1 MLEGL
6 TSVGAADPTGAVTG
20 ASRNGAAAPIPA
32 EGPTF
37 EQAIGQAMG
46 SAIDALQSGE
56 ALAIQ
61 GVVGAAPPMK
71 VVSGVMEAQ
80 RSLQSVLAVRDKLV
94 SAWQDIS
101 KMAI

>member
-6 TSVGAADPTGAVTG
+6 SAVGSVSAGGVARAAGTS
-20 ASRNGAAAPIPA
+20 PA
-32 EGPTF
+32 LTEGTTF
-37 EQAIGQAMG
+37 EQALGQAVG
-46 SAIDALQSGE
+46 SAADALHTGE

-61 GVVGAAPPMK
+61 GVEGTEPPMK
-71 VVSGVMEAQ
+71 VVSAVMEAQ

>member
-6 TSVGAADPTGAVTG
+6 SSVGAADLTGAV
-20 ASRNGAAAPIPA
+20 SGAARSGGATPVST
-32 EGPTF
+32 EGTTF
-37 EQAIGQAMG
+37 EQALGQAMG
-46 SAIDALQSGE
+46 SAVDALQIGE

-61 GVVGAAPPMK
+61 GVEGAAPPMK